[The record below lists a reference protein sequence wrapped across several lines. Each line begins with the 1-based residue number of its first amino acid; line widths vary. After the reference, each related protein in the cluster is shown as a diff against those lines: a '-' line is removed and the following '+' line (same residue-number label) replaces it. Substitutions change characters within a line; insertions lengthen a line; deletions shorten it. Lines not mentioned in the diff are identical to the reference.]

1 MIRPTNKNI
10 LKHKN
15 EIIQFLKIGLLSR
28 MKNHSNE
35 PNERNRVLQNPV
47 LPINK
52 FLLVVVVVTFLVL
65 CRSLAVLVFFRNP
78 YRVQVRVQVRVR
90 VRRDNRFPKQ
100 IGAVSVGTGFEST
113 DTEASAVMKKTK
125 RRRWEWGER
134 RE

>member
-1 MIRPTNKNI
+1 MTCPTNKNV

-15 EIIQFLKIGLLSR
+15 EIIQFLQIGLLSR

-52 FLLVVVVVTFLVL
+52 FLVVVVITFLVL
-65 CRSLAVLVFFRNP
+65 CRSLTVRVFFRNP
-78 YRVQVRVQVRVR
+78 NRVEVRVRVRVR